1 MKKILIVVD
10 MQNDFIN
17 GVLGTPEAV
26 SIVPKV
32 RKKILTRKAE
42 GYEGIFT
49 YDTHDENYLET
60 NEGRHLPVKHCIIG
74 TEGWKLH
81 RDIDIQMNGF
91 IRKNTFG
98 YLDWNLG
105 DDVEIIELVGLCT
118 DICVVT
124 NALIL
129 KTKYPKVEVI
139 VDASCCAG
147 VTAETHKAA
156 LETMKMCQ
164 INVIG
169 E

>member
-17 GVLGTPEAV
+17 GALGTPEAV
-26 SIVPKV
+26 AIVQNV

-60 NEGRHLPVKHCIIG
+60 NEGRHLPEKHCIIG

-81 RDIDIQMNGF
+81 RDVDIQMNGF
-91 IRKNTFG
+91 LRKDTFG

-105 DDVEIIELVGLCT
+105 DDVETIELVGLCT

-129 KTKYPKVEVI
+129 KTKYPEAEVI

-147 VTAETHKAA
+147 VTPETHKAA

-164 INVIG
+164 IKVIG